1 MKKTLRFYS
10 AIWGACL
17 VAFNLICF
25 IVPRFF
31 SSFDKFGGAFWA
43 AYVAI
48 TIAFIGQ
55 LVCGFFAFKE
65 QNLQKMFYNLP
76 LFSICEKGLIV
87 MLILGSVCMII
98 PDFPNWLGGIVCLI
112 VFVLTLITVFKADM
126 AVEAVND
133 VDVKVKQKTQF
144 IKLLTVQAENIMAR
158 ADTDEKKAACKKV
171 YEAARYSDPMSADG
185 LNEVEGRISA
195 KMTVFA
201 DCIDTGRNITE
212 TADELVNLI
221 GDRNRMCK
229 AFK

>member
-1 MKKTLRFYS
+1 MKKTLGFYS
-10 AIWGACL
+10 AIWGVCL
-17 VAFNLICF
+17 VVFNLICF

-43 AYVAI
+43 GYVAI
-48 TIAFIGQ
+48 TVAFIGQ

-76 LFSICEKGLIV
+76 LFSICEKGLIA
-87 MLILGSVCMII
+87 MLVLGSVCMII

-112 VFVLTLITVFKADM
+112 VLVFTVIAVFKASI
-126 AVEAVND
+126 ATEAIND
-133 VDVKVKQKTQF
+133 IDVKVKQKTQF

-171 YEAARYSDPMSADG
+171 YEAARYSDPMSDDALKD
-185 LNEVEGRISA
+185 VEERINS
-195 KMTVFA
+195 KMIVFA
-201 DCIDTGRNITE
+201 DCIDTGRNIAE
-212 TADELVNLI
+212 SADELVNLI